1 MTQFAYVAK
10 EVWDMAEPGL
20 WHHPYGFG
28 TLGYAMPAAIGGK
41 VGLPDQPV
49 VAIAGDYGLQYT
61 IQELGTAV
69 ELGLPLPILVWDNGK
84 LKEIEESMVRSQIAP
99 NAVVARNPDFL
110 RLAEAYGAH
119 AVRPDTLSGLQ
130 AAVTAA
136 LAADRPTLIH
146 MTPGMA

>member
-1 MTQFAYVAK
+1 M
-10 EVWDMAEPGL
+10 
-20 WHHPYGFG
+20 
-28 TLGYAMPAAIGGK
+28 
-41 VGLPDQPV
+41 
-49 VAIAGDYGLQYT
+49 
-61 IQELGTAV
+61 

-119 AVRPDTLSGLQ
+119 AVRPGSVAALQ

-136 LAADRPTLIH
+136 LAAGRPTLIH
-146 MTPGMA
+146 MTPDMA